1 MKKKNLLM
9 TALLTILMI
18 QKTAIAQ
25 TPITIPVPAPAPMG
39 NTKPP
44 RGRTPPRTLPTLP
57 PPPPVNNPTPASTTA
72 VPVVRDA
79 QDSESEDDGETL
91 DTPEDTE
98 APEPGDEDE
107 QQPSTLPGAKPAE
120 VNPLNP
126 AGSAIDRIVQ
136 ETINQDLWAEMK
148 GDLPCLEASDSC
160 IAQLQVLATT
170 KNPLLTDLD
179 TKIEEINTRIEEA
192 KAQNKRSVN
201 LAVLTPA
208 VQYIFQGTGVT
219 STVTT
224 TTATGSTTTAAPRR
238 GVLGRLLGIFTT
250 ITGLNDLLSVIGVPA
265 FQSLTGGNDAS
276 RTRDIA
282 IADLQVKSAEL
293 TRGRVTLA
301 NEVKNKV
308 VSSILEFDTAAREFQ
323 ISQEEARRE
332 QDGFQLFEIEY
343 RLGQGDTQQ
352 YLSSVRS
359 LNTRKA
365 AVYRAWTAMRRLISE
380 VKLLVLGQDEI

>member
-1 MKKKNLLM
+1 MKEKSLLM
-9 TALLTILMI
+9 TVLLMILMI
-18 QKTAIAQ
+18 QKTVVAQ
-25 TPITIPVPAPAPMG
+25 APIPIPVPPPMG
-39 NTKPP
+39 NLKPP
-44 RGRTPPRTLPTLP
+44 RGTTQPRALPSFSQP
-57 PPPPVNNPTPASTTA
+57 SPVNSPAPASAPTTA

-79 QDSESEDDGETL
+79 QDSESEDDGGSIETS
-91 DTPEDTE
+91 EDTE
-98 APEPGDEDE
+98 APESGDEDE

-148 GDLPCLEASDSC
+148 GDLPCLEASDGC

-179 TKIEEINTRIEEA
+179 AKIEEINTRIEEA
-192 KAQNKRSVN
+192 KKQNKQSVD

-208 VQYIFQGTGVT
+208 VQYIFQGTGVA
-219 STVTT
+219 TT
-224 TTATGSTTTAAPRR
+224 TTTTTTGSTTAPAPRR
-238 GVLGRLLGIFTT
+238 GVLGRLLGVFTS
-250 ITGLNDLLSVIGVPA
+250 ITGLNDLLSVIGVPV
-265 FQSLTGGNDAS
+265 FQRLTGGNDAS

-282 IADLQVKSAEL
+282 IADLAAKNAALVKDRAL
-293 TRGRVTLA
+293 LA
-301 NEVKNKV
+301 NEIKNKV
-308 VSSILEFDTAAREFQ
+308 VTSVLEFDIAAREFQ

-332 QDGFQLFEIEY
+332 QDGFKLFEIEY

-352 YLSSVRS
+352 YLNSVRS
-359 LNTRKA
+359 LNSRKA
-365 AVYRAWTAMRRLISE
+365 AVYRAWTAMRRRVSE